1 MGTVKKINTHW
12 IRSTYSFPVTPNKAF
27 KVETETSGEFCRYPP
42 KYQKRLN
49 FVTLE
54 DILPGQ
60 IEYNYVIYNPMLSK
74 EQNMKILKNAHDE
87 TFKHHPITDD
97 DLDELT
103 IFDKNHLEDFITE
116 YKKFLNII

>member
-1 MGTVKKINTHW
+1 
-12 IRSTYSFPVTPNKAF
+12 
-27 KVETETSGEFCRYPP
+27 
-42 KYQKRLN
+42 
-49 FVTLE
+49 LE
-54 DILPGQ
+54 DILSGQ
-60 IEYNYVIYNPMLSK
+60 VEYNYVIYNPMLSK
-74 EQNMKILKNAHDE
+74 EQNMRILKNAHDE